1 MELYSGALHSFEC
14 KHLYQILLALRVRKV
29 RQNTQNCL
37 PHQSGIGT
45 SVEVLRQRRWIPFIS
60 PNIFAVIS
68 PARLGKSQGRRLSG
82 DVPNSHRPVFRKL
95 ATNGFWYILVRSQA
109 SLHCVHASVPS
120 IFAHQRM
127 CFECLVRGFCRIIGA
142 EQERIILDR
151 AHIHSFGN
159 QRPLQC
165 KSKHERRYV
174 PQALIDWLWI

>member
-1 MELYSGALHSFEC
+1 MTDWAEENGAVFRHSSFLRMQAFVSDFACFARAKGSSKYPKLPAPSVRDWNQRWSSSSE
-14 KHLYQILLALRVRKV
+14 AL
-29 RQNTQNCL
+29 
-37 PHQSGIGT
+37 
-45 SVEVLRQRRWIPFIS
+45 EIPFIS

-82 DVPNSHRPVFRKL
+82 DVPNSHRPVFCKL

-127 CFECLVRGFCRIIGA
+127 CLECLFRGFCRIIGA
-142 EQERIILDR
+142 EQGRIILDR
-151 AHIHSFGN
+151 ADIHSFGN

-174 PQALIDWLWI
+174 P